1 MPELVGLRAQIYQEV
16 LNLTLIVPIS
26 WPGSPVGAQNRWC
39 QLRGSAVLPTGIERT
54 FGNEEIIVSK
64 TDDKGRITY
73 ANTVFLRVSHYEEAD
88 VIGQPHNLIRHPDIP
103 RTVFKLMWETIQS
116 GEEIFAYVN
125 NLAADGAHYWVL
137 AHITP
142 SRTATGAS
150 GGYHSNRRSPGRGA
164 VRDVDALYG
173 RLLTEERKHSLP
185 ADAMSASRL
194 VLDRELAALGK
205 TYDEFVWSLIEND
218 GMFTL

>member
-1 MPELVGLRAQIYQEV
+1 VRASSV
-16 LNLTLIVPIS
+16 
-26 WPGSPVGAQNRWC
+26 R
-39 QLRGSAVLPTGIERT
+39 PTGVERT
-54 FGNEEIIVSK
+54 FGEDEIIVSK

-73 ANTVFLRVSHYEEAD
+73 ANSVFLRVSAYHEDE
-88 VIGQPHNLIRHPDIP
+88 VLGQPHSLIRHPDMP
-103 RTVFKLMWETIQS
+103 RTIFALLWETIQS
-116 GEEIFAYVN
+116 GEEIFTYVN

-164 VRDVDALYG
+164 VRDIDALYG

-218 GMFTL
+218 GMVTL